1 MNQIKGFRM
10 ETIGSALY
18 TSLAFLNHSCNSNTI
33 KYFQGDRVFLLATR
47 PIKVGV
53 IITSSVG
60 RRNCSQLCTVI
71 HNCGLKLS

>member
-1 MNQIKGFRM
+1 M

-53 IITSSVG
+53 LITRSEYI
-60 RRNCSQLCTVI
+60 VI
-71 HNCGLKLS
+71 YNCGEKVS